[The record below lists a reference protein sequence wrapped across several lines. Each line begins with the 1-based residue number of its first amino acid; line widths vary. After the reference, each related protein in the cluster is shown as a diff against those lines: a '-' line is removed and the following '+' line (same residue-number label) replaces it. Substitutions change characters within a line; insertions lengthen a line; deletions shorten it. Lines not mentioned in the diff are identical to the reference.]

1 VKKTNYLLFTLLVFA
16 LLLPTV
22 SVAEMKIG
30 IVNAARLLEE
40 APQAQAETELL
51 NKEFSSRQNE
61 LMATQKELEELQ
73 NRLARDG
80 AIMSEAERKRI
91 GLDVLSRQ
99 RDLRR
104 KQDDMRQDFTMR
116 RNDVIGSLQVV
127 IGDVIRNVG
136 DIGGYDII
144 FFEAIAYS
152 NPKLDITDEVLKVLQ
167 KKVSAKPSN

>member
-1 VKKTNYLLFTLLVFA
+1 MKKTNYLLITLLGFA

-22 SVAEMKIG
+22 SMAELKIG

-40 APQAQAETELL
+40 APQARAETELL
-51 NKEFSSRQNE
+51 NKEFSGRQND
-61 LMATQKELEELQ
+61 LAAIQKELENLQ
-73 NRLARDG
+73 GKLARDG
-80 AIMSEAERKRI
+80 AIMSEGERKKV

-116 RNDVIGSLQVV
+116 RNDVIGSLQAV
-127 IGDVIRNVG
+127 IGDVIRNMG
-136 DIGGYDII
+136 DAGGYDII

-152 NPKLDITDEVLKVLQ
+152 NPKLDITDEVLKELQ
-167 KKVSAKPSN
+167 KKVTAK